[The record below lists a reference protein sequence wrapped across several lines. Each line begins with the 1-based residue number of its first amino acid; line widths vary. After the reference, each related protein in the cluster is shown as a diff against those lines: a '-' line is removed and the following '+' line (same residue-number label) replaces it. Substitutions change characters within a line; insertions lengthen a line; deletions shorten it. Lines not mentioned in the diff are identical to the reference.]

1 MIKYNIKSRSYI
13 CKLLQGKIRSTSEV
27 NKLAHQKYPEKFK
40 HSEESREKIRQTRL
54 KYLKEHPENTA

>member
-1 MIKYNIKSRSYI
+1 MVKYNIKSRSYI
-13 CKLLQGKIRSTSEV
+13 CKLLQGKIRSMSEA

-54 KYLKEHPENTA
+54 EYLKEHPENTA